1 MMETLLNYL
10 ESLAPDTPR
19 NVQYIEGGV
28 ATALVALSLVAGWSL
43 SKLIGPRLRQIW
55 ETRAGYESEL
65 AGRRIRDMT
74 RRATTFIL
82 CGFFL
87 AIWPWHLIPQV
98 VFSLTIAITVGLFSN
113 DLIRGVRMPDWLG
126 SVIGLAMF
134 VSIASGLVGGITPIT
149 EAMDRVGVDVGS
161 NRISL
166 LKIVTVAMTAVIL
179 LAVARVLMKLV
190 GHVIG
195 NSELDGA
202 QKVLGQKLAT
212 VAILAAAFMLGLDV
226 LGIDLTALA
235 VFSGA
240 FGLAIGFGMQK
251 TIGNLIAGI
260 ILLMDRSIKPG
271 DVIAVGDSF
280 GWVNKIGVRAV
291 SVLTREGKEHLIPNE
306 DLMTREVEN
315 WSYSNKNVRIS
326 IPVGVSYNSDM
337 DHVIALMKQ
346 ACVDVPRVLNHPK
359 PVVWMLE
366 FGDNSVNFE
375 IRCWIND
382 PQSGVGNFKA
392 AVLKRVWDLF
402 KEHNVEIPF
411 PQRDVHVKS
420 IAEPGLKADPE
431 TGTDTGPDTG
441 PDTGAAESKTA

>member
-1 MMETLLNYL
+1 MINNFLDQMEAF
-10 ESLAPDTPR
+10 APETPR
-19 NVQYIEGGV
+19 NVQYVEGGI
-28 ATALVALSLVAGWSL
+28 AIGLVALALVAGWYL
-43 SKLIGPRLRQIW
+43 SKYIGPKLRHLW
-55 ETRAGYESEL
+55 EERAGYESEL

-74 RRATTFIL
+74 RRFTTFVL
-82 CGFFL
+82 CGVFL
-87 AIWPWHLIPQV
+87 AFYDWHLIAQV
-98 VFSLTIAITVGLFSN
+98 VFSLTIAITVGLFAN
-113 DLIRGVRMPDWLG
+113 DLIRGVRMPDWVGTL
-126 SVIGLAMF
+126 IGIALF
-134 VSIASGLVGGITPIT
+134 VSIGSGLVGGITPIA
-149 EAMDRVGVDVGS
+149 EAMERVGFDVGS
-161 NRISL
+161 RRISL
-166 LKIVTVAMTAVIL
+166 WWIVTVAMTAVML
-179 LAVARVLMKLV
+179 LAVARVLMKLAT
-190 GHVIG
+190 HIIG
-195 NSELDGA
+195 NSQLDGA

-212 VAILAAAFMLGLDV
+212 VAILAAAFVLGLDV
-226 LGIDLTALA
+226 VGIDLTALA

-315 WSYSNKNVRIS
+315 WSYSNRNVRIS
-326 IPVGVSYNSDM
+326 IPVGVSYNTDM
-337 DHVIALMKQ
+337 DQAIELMKQ

-402 KEHNVEIPF
+402 KENEIEIPF
-411 PQRDVHVKS
+411 PQRDVHIKS
-420 IAEPGLKADPE
+420 AP
-431 TGTDTGPDTG
+431 
-441 PDTGAAESKTA
+441 TGAPILDKND

>member
-1 MMETLLNYL
+1 MIGIVNGWL
-10 ESLAPDTPR
+10 ESLGLETRGNAL
-19 NVQYIEGGV
+19 YIEGGI
-28 ATALVALSLVAGWSL
+28 AIGLVAIALTIGWYL
-43 SKLIGPRLRQIW
+43 SKIIGPRLRHIW
-55 ETRAGYESEL
+55 EARAGYESEL

-74 RRATTFIL
+74 RRAVTFIL
-82 CGFFL
+82 CGSFL
-87 AIWPWHLIPQV
+87 AFYPWTEIAEV
-98 VFSLTIAITVGLFSN
+98 VLSLTIAITMGLFTN

-126 SVIGLAMF
+126 TVMGLGVFFVAAIGF
-134 VSIASGLVGGITPIT
+134 VGDIETIR
-149 EAMDRVGVDVGS
+149 EAMDKVGVDVGS
-161 NRISL
+161 RRISL
-166 LKIVTVAMTAVIL
+166 LLVVTIAMTAVIL
-179 LAVARVLMKLV
+179 LAVARVLMKMAN
-190 GHVIG
+190 HVIG
-195 NSELDGA
+195 NSELDSA

-212 VAILAAAFMLGLDV
+212 VAILAGAFVLGLDV

-235 VFSGA
+235 FFSGA

-251 TIGNLIAGI
+251 TVGNLIAGI

-315 WSYSNKNVRIS
+315 WSYSNPNVRIS
-326 IPVGVSYNSDM
+326 IPVGVSYNTDM
-337 DHVIALMKQ
+337 DFAIELMKQ

-375 IRCWIND
+375 IRCWIKD

-392 AVLKRVWDLF
+392 AILKRVWDLF
-402 KEHNVEIPF
+402 KEHEIEIPF
-411 PQRDVHVKS
+411 PQRDVHIKS
-420 IAEPGLKADPE
+420 APV
-431 TGTDTGPDTG
+431 
-441 PDTGAAESKTA
+441 GAPILDKE

>member
-1 MMETLLNYL
+1 MIDNAFHYLETLTT
-10 ESLAPDTPR
+10 DTSR
-19 NVQYIEGGV
+19 NVQYVEGAV
-28 ATALVALSLVAGWSL
+28 AAALVMLALTAGWYL
-43 SKLIGPRLRQIW
+43 SKYIGPKLRHLW
-55 ETRAGYESEL
+55 EARAGYESDL

-82 CGFFL
+82 CGIFL
-87 AIWPWHLIPQV
+87 AFYPWHLIAQV
-98 VFSLTIAITVGLFSN
+98 VFSLTIAITVGLFAN

-126 SVIGLAMF
+126 TIIGLALF
-134 VSIASGLVGGITPIT
+134 ISIGSGLVGGIEPIT
-149 EAMDRVGVDVGS
+149 QALDKVGFTLGS
-161 NRISL
+161 RRISL
-166 LKIVTVAMTAVIL
+166 LWIVTLAMTAVIM
-179 LAVARVLMKLV
+179 LAVARVLMRLV
-190 GHVIG
+190 TYIIG

-212 VAILAAAFMLGLDV
+212 VAILAGSFVLGLDI

-251 TIGNLIAGI
+251 TIGNLFAGI

-315 WSYSNKNVRIS
+315 WSYSNPNVRIS
-326 IPVGVSYNSDM
+326 IPVGVSYNTDM
-337 DHVIALMKQ
+337 DQAIELMKQ

-366 FGDNSVNFE
+366 FGESSVNFE
-375 IRCWIND
+375 IRCWIKD

-392 AVLKRVWDLF
+392 AILKRVWDLF
-402 KEHNVEIPF
+402 KEHGVEIPF
-411 PQRDVHVKS
+411 PQRDIH
-420 IAEPGLKADPE
+420 IRTLPNG
-431 TGTDTGPDTG
+431 GTVTLEEGPKQSVDG
-441 PDTGAAESKTA
+441 AESNRIE

>member
-1 MMETLLNYL
+1 MIDSFFNWL
-10 ESLAPDTPR
+10 ESLAPDTPS
-19 NVQYIEGGV
+19 NVQFVEGSIAAG
-28 ATALVALSLVAGWSL
+28 LVVLSLVAGWYL
-43 SKLIGPRLRQIW
+43 SKYVGPKLRHVW
-55 ETRAGYESEL
+55 EARAGYESEL

-82 CGFFL
+82 CGVIL
-87 AIWPWHLIPQV
+87 ALWPWTLIAKV
-98 VFSLTIAITVGLFSN
+98 VLVLTIAITLGLFTN

-126 SVIGLAMF
+126 SVMGLTVF
-134 VSIASGLVGGITPIT
+134 VSVALGLVGNIDRITI
-149 EAMDRVGVDVGS
+149 AMERVGVDIGT

-166 LKIVTVAMTAVIL
+166 LWIVTIVMTAVIL
-179 LAVARVLMKLV
+179 LAVARVLMKLINY
-190 GHVIG
+190 VIS
-195 NSELDGA
+195 NSQLDGA

-212 VAILAAAFMLGLDV
+212 VAILAGVFVLGLDV

-271 DVIAVGDSF
+271 DVIVVGDTY

-326 IPVGVSYNSDM
+326 IPVGVSYNTDM
-337 DHVIALMKQ
+337 DQAIEVMTQ

-402 KEHNVEIPF
+402 KEHEIEIPF
-411 PQRDVHVKS
+411 PQRDVHIKS
-420 IAEPGLKADPE
+420 MPKE
-431 TGTDTGPDTG
+431 TKLSVD
-441 PDTGAAESKTA
+441 

>member
-1 MMETLLNYL
+1 MMEDILGYL

-19 NVQYIEGGV
+19 NVQYIESAV
-28 ATALVALSLVAGWSL
+28 AAGLVVLALISGWFL
-43 SKLIGPRLRQIW
+43 SKYIGPKLRNIW
-55 ETRAGYESEL
+55 ETRAGYESEI

-82 CGFFL
+82 CGLFL
-87 AIWPWHLIPQV
+87 AIWDWQLIPQV
-98 VFSLTIAITVGLFSN
+98 VFALTIAITMGLFTN

-126 SVIGLAMF
+126 TIMGLTVF
-134 VSIASGLVGGITPIT
+134 VSAALGLVGNIDRITVAL
-149 EAMDRVGVDVGS
+149 ERVGIDVGT

-166 LKIVTVAMTAVIL
+166 LAVVTTVMTAVIL

-190 GHVIG
+190 SHVIS
-195 NSELDGA
+195 NSQLDGA

-212 VAILAAAFMLGLDV
+212 VAILGAAFVLGLDV

-306 DLMTREVEN
+306 NLMTQEVEN

-326 IPVGVSYNSDM
+326 IPVGVSYNTDM
-337 DHVIALMKQ
+337 DHAIELMKQ

-402 KEHNVEIPF
+402 KEHEIEIPF
-411 PQRDVHVKS
+411 PQRDVHIRSLPEKGTVKLS
-420 IAEPGLKADPE
+420 TE
-431 TGTDTGPDTG
+431 
-441 PDTGAAESKTA
+441 

>member
-1 MMETLLNYL
+1 MKEIILNQL
-10 ESLAPDTPR
+10 KALAPETQT
-19 NVQYIEGGV
+19 NILYVEGAI
-28 ATALVALSLVAGWSL
+28 ATALAAIALISGWYL
-43 SKLIGPRLRQIW
+43 SKYIGPKLRHLW
-55 ETRAGYESEL
+55 EARAGYESEL

-74 RRATTFIL
+74 RRAVTFIL
-82 CGFFL
+82 CGVFL
-87 AIWPWHLIPQV
+87 AFWPWTLIAKV
-98 VFSLTIAITVGLFSN
+98 VLALMIAITMGLFTN

-126 SVIGLAMF
+126 TTMGLTVFGSVAL
-134 VSIASGLVGGITPIT
+134 GLVGNIEQITV
-149 EAMDRVGVDVGS
+149 AMDRVGVDIGT

-166 LKIVTVAMTAVIL
+166 LWMVSIAMTAVIL
-179 LAVARVLMKLV
+179 LAVARVLLKLIN
-190 GHVIG
+190 HVIA
-195 NSELDGA
+195 NSQLDGA

-212 VAILAAAFMLGLDV
+212 VAILSGIFVFGLDV

-337 DHVIALMKQ
+337 DKVIELMKQ
-346 ACVDVPRVLNHPK
+346 ACEDIPRVLSHPK

-402 KEHNVEIPF
+402 KEHDVEIPF
-411 PQRDVHVKS
+411 PQRDVHVRSLPAK
-420 IAEPGLKADPE
+420 LQ
-431 TGTDTGPDTG
+431 
-441 PDTGAAESKTA
+441 TAKVELDNE

>member
-1 MMETLLNYL
+1 MMEQILDYL
-10 ESLAPDTPR
+10 ESLAPDTPS
-19 NVQYIEGGV
+19 NVQYIESAV
-28 ATALVALSLVAGWSL
+28 AAGLVAFALFAGWLL
-43 SKLIGPRLRQIW
+43 SRYIGPKLRNIW

-87 AIWPWHLIPQV
+87 AIWEWQLIPQV
-98 VFSLTIAITVGLFSN
+98 IFALTIAITMGLFTN

-126 SVIGLAMF
+126 TTMGLTVFISA
-134 VSIASGLVGGITPIT
+134 ALGLVGNIDRITT
-149 EAMDRVGVDVGS
+149 ALERVGIDVGT

-166 LKIVTVAMTAVIL
+166 LAVVTTIMTAVIL

-190 GHVIG
+190 THVIG
-195 NSELDGA
+195 NSDLDGA

-306 DLMTREVEN
+306 NLMTQEVEN

-337 DHVIALMKQ
+337 DQVIELMKQ

-402 KEHNVEIPF
+402 KENDVEIPF
-411 PQRDVHVKS
+411 PQRDVHIKS
-420 IAEPGLKADPE
+420 IPEKGTVGLSTE
-431 TGTDTGPDTG
+431 
-441 PDTGAAESKTA
+441 

>member
-1 MMETLLNYL
+1 MIDQALQYLETL
-10 ESLAPDTPR
+10 APETPR
-19 NVQYIEGGV
+19 NVQYVEGIV
-28 ATALVALSLVAGWSL
+28 AVGLAAIALTAGWYL
-43 SKLIGPRLRQIW
+43 SKYIGPKLRHLW
-55 ETRAGYESEL
+55 EARAGYESEL

-82 CGFFL
+82 CGIFL
-87 AIWPWHLIPQV
+87 ATYPWHLIAHV
-98 VFSLTIAITVGLFSN
+98 VFSLTIAITVGLFAN

-126 SVIGLAMF
+126 TAIGLALF
-134 VSIASGLVGGITPIT
+134 VSIGSGLVGGITPIA
-149 EAMDRVGVDVGS
+149 EAMERVGFDLGTR
-161 NRISL
+161 RISL
-166 LKIVTVAMTAVIL
+166 WWIVTVAMTAVIL
-179 LAVARVLMKLV
+179 LAVSRALV
-190 GHVIG
+190 KIISHIIG
-195 NSELDGA
+195 NSQLDGS

-212 VAILAAAFMLGLDV
+212 VAILAAAFVLGLDI

-271 DVIAVGDSF
+271 DVIAVGDTY

-291 SVLTREGKEHLIPNE
+291 SVLTRAGKEHLIPNE

-315 WSYSNKNVRIS
+315 WSYSSPNVRIS
-326 IPVGVSYNSDM
+326 IPVGVSYNTDM
-337 DHVIALMKQ
+337 DQAIDLMKQ

-375 IRCWIND
+375 IRCWIKD
-382 PQSGVGNFKA
+382 PQSGVGNFRA
-392 AVLKRVWDLF
+392 AILKRVWDLF
-402 KEHNVEIPF
+402 KEHGVEIPF
-411 PQRDVHVKS
+411 PQRDVHIRS
-420 IAEPGLKADPE
+420 LPE
-431 TGTDTGPDTG
+431 GGTITLEAGSNQASTPT
-441 PDTGAAESKTA
+441 ESPAKD

>member
-1 MMETLLNYL
+1 MEEILGYI

-19 NVQYIEGGV
+19 NVQYIESAVAGG
-28 ATALVALSLVAGWSL
+28 LVTLALVAGWFL
-43 SKLIGPRLRQIW
+43 SKYIGPKLRHVW
-55 ETRAGYESEL
+55 ETRAGYESDL

-82 CGFFL
+82 CGLFL
-87 AIWPWHLIPQV
+87 AIWDWQLVPQV
-98 VFSLTIAITVGLFSN
+98 VFALTIAITMGLFTN

-126 SVIGLAMF
+126 TVMGLTVFISA
-134 VSIASGLVGGITPIT
+134 ALGLVGNIDRITIAL
-149 EAMDRVGVDVGS
+149 ERVGIDVGTH
-161 NRISL
+161 RISL
-166 LKIVTVAMTAVIL
+166 LAVVTTIMTAVIL

-190 GHVIG
+190 SHVIS
-195 NSELDGA
+195 NSQLDGA

-212 VAILAAAFMLGLDV
+212 VAILGAAFVLGLDV

-326 IPVGVSYNSDM
+326 VPVGVSYNSDM
-337 DHVIALMKQ
+337 DHVIELMKQ

-359 PVVWMLE
+359 PVVWMME

-402 KEHNVEIPF
+402 KEHEIEIPF
-411 PQRDVHVKS
+411 PQRDVHIKS
-420 IAEPGLKADPE
+420 LPDKGTAKLSAE
-431 TGTDTGPDTG
+431 
-441 PDTGAAESKTA
+441 

>member
-1 MMETLLNYL
+1 MIDNAFKYLETLT
-10 ESLAPDTPR
+10 ADTPR
-19 NVQYIEGGV
+19 NVQYIEGAV
-28 ATALVALSLVAGWSL
+28 AAGLVILALTVGWYL
-43 SKLIGPRLRQIW
+43 SKYIGPKLRHLW
-55 ETRAGYESEL
+55 EARAGYESEL

-74 RRATTFIL
+74 RRAATFIL
-82 CGFFL
+82 C
-87 AIWPWHLIPQV
+87 V
-98 VFSLTIAITVGLFSN
+98 VFSLTIAITVGLFAN

-126 SVIGLAMF
+126 TAIGLALF
-134 VSIASGLVGGITPIT
+134 VSIGSGLVGGIEPIT
-149 EAMDRVGVDVGS
+149 LALDKVGFSIGTR
-161 NRISL
+161 RISL
-166 LKIVTVAMTAVIL
+166 LWIVTLAMTAVIL

-190 GHVIG
+190 AYIIG

-212 VAILAAAFMLGLDV
+212 VAILAGAFVLGLDV
-226 LGIDLTALA
+226 VGIDLTALA

-251 TIGNLIAGI
+251 TIGNMIAGI

-271 DVIAVGDSF
+271 DVIAVGNTY

-315 WSYSNKNVRIS
+315 WSYSSPNVRIS
-326 IPVGVSYNSDM
+326 IPVGVSYNTDM
-337 DHVIALMKQ
+337 DQAIDLMKQ

-375 IRCWIND
+375 IRCWIKD

-392 AVLKRVWDLF
+392 AILKRVWDLF
-402 KEHNVEIPF
+402 KEHGVEIPF
-411 PQRDVHVKS
+411 PQRDIHIRS
-420 IAEPGLKADPE
+420 LP
-431 TGTDTGPDTG
+431 
-441 PDTGAAESKTA
+441 TGATVKLEGGSKPAVDGTESTATE

>member
-1 MMETLLNYL
+1 MMDNIVSYL

-19 NVQYIEGGV
+19 NVQLIEGGI
-28 ATALVALSLVAGWSL
+28 AAALVVLALGAGWLL
-43 SKLIGPRLRQIW
+43 SKYVGPKLRHLW

-74 RRATTFIL
+74 RRFTTFIL
-82 CGFFL
+82 CGFFIAIYDWGLIGQVIL
-87 AIWPWHLIPQV
+87 A
-98 VFSLTIAITVGLFSN
+98 LTIAVSMGLFTN

-126 SVIGLAMF
+126 TIMGLTVFGSTAL
-134 VSIASGLVGGITPIT
+134 GLVGNIDRITT
-149 EAMDRVGVDVGS
+149 AMSRVGVDVGT

-166 LKIVTVAMTAVIL
+166 LVVVSTIMTAVIL

-190 GHVIG
+190 SHVIS
-195 NSELDGA
+195 NSDLDGA

-212 VAILAAAFMLGLDV
+212 VAILGAAFILGLDV

-306 DLMTREVEN
+306 NLMTQEVEN

-326 IPVGVSYNSDM
+326 IPVGVSYNTDM
-337 DHVIALMKQ
+337 DFAIKLMSQ
-346 ACVDVPRVLNHPK
+346 ACEDVPRILSHPK

-402 KEHNVEIPF
+402 KENDIEIPF
-411 PQRDVHVKS
+411 PQRDIHVRTMP
-420 IAEPGLKADPE
+420 AKADGAIASESVDSQKIP
-431 TGTDTGPDTG
+431 
-441 PDTGAAESKTA
+441 AAE

>member
-1 MMETLLNYL
+1 MMEDILGYL
-10 ESLAPDTPR
+10 ETLAPDTPR
-19 NVQYIEGGV
+19 NVQYIESAV
-28 ATALVALSLVAGWSL
+28 AAGLVVLSLIAGWFL
-43 SKLIGPRLRQIW
+43 SKYIGPKLRNIW
-55 ETRAGYESEL
+55 ETRAGYESEI

-74 RRATTFIL
+74 RRGATFIL

-87 AIWPWHLIPQV
+87 SIWEWQLIPQV
-98 VFSLTIAITVGLFSN
+98 VFALTIAITMGLFTN

-126 SVIGLAMF
+126 TTMGLTVF
-134 VSIASGLVGGITPIT
+134 VSAALGLVGNIDRITIAL
-149 EAMDRVGVDVGS
+149 ERVGIDVGT

-166 LKIVTVAMTAVIL
+166 LAVVTTVMTAVIL

-190 GHVIG
+190 SHVIA
-195 NSELDGA
+195 NSQLDGA

-212 VAILAAAFMLGLDV
+212 VAILGAAFILGLDV

-306 DLMTREVEN
+306 NLMTQEVEN

-326 IPVGVSYNSDM
+326 IPVGVSYNTDM
-337 DHVIALMKQ
+337 DHAIELMKQ

-402 KEHNVEIPF
+402 KEHEIEIPF
-411 PQRDVHVKS
+411 PQRDVHIRSLPEKGTVKLS
-420 IAEPGLKADPE
+420 AE
-431 TGTDTGPDTG
+431 
-441 PDTGAAESKTA
+441 

>member
-1 MMETLLNYL
+1 MIDDALKYV
-10 ESLAPDTPR
+10 ESLAPDIPR
-19 NVQYIEGGV
+19 NVQYIEGAIAAG
-28 ATALVALSLVAGWSL
+28 LVMLSLTAGWYL
-43 SKLIGPRLRQIW
+43 SKYIGPKLRHLW
-55 ETRAGYESEL
+55 EVRAGYESEL

-82 CGFFL
+82 CGIFL
-87 AIWPWHLIPQV
+87 ALYPWHLIAQV
-98 VFSLTIAITVGLFSN
+98 VFALTIAITVGLFAN

-126 SVIGLAMF
+126 TLIGLALF
-134 VSIASGLVGGITPIT
+134 VSIGSGLVGGIEPIS
-149 EAMDRVGVDVGS
+149 EAMDKVGFNIGAR
-161 NRISL
+161 RISL
-166 LKIVTVAMTAVIL
+166 LWIVTVAITAVML

-190 GHVIG
+190 SYIIG

-212 VAILAAAFMLGLDV
+212 VVILAGAFVLGLDL

-251 TIGNLIAGI
+251 TIGNLFAGI

-280 GWVNKIGVRAV
+280 GWVDKIGVRAV

-315 WSYSNKNVRIS
+315 WSYSNPNVRIS
-326 IPVGVSYNSDM
+326 IPVGVSYDTDM
-337 DHVIALMKQ
+337 DQAIDLMKQ

-366 FGDNSVNFE
+366 FGDSSVNFE
-375 IRCWIND
+375 IRCWIKD

-392 AVLKRVWDLF
+392 AILKRVWDLF
-402 KEHNVEIPF
+402 KEHGVEIPF
-411 PQRDVHVKS
+411 PQRDIHIKS
-420 IAEPGLKADPE
+420 MPKDESIKLETRSKPGVD
-431 TGTDTGPDTG
+431 G
-441 PDTGAAESKTA
+441 AESAKSE

>member
-1 MMETLLNYL
+1 MKETILNQL
-10 ESLAPDTPR
+10 KALAPETQT
-19 NVQYIEGGV
+19 NILYVEGAI
-28 ATALVALSLVAGWSL
+28 ATVLAAIALICGWYL
-43 SKLIGPRLRQIW
+43 SKYIGPKLRHLW
-55 ETRAGYESEL
+55 EARAGYESEL

-74 RRATTFIL
+74 RRAVTFIL
-82 CGFFL
+82 CGVIL
-87 AIWPWHLIPQV
+87 AFWPWTLIAKV
-98 VFSLTIAITVGLFSN
+98 VLALMIAITMGLFTN

-126 SVIGLAMF
+126 TTMGLTVFGSVAL
-134 VSIASGLVGGITPIT
+134 GLVGNIERITI
-149 EAMDRVGVDVGS
+149 AMDRVGVDIGTS
-161 NRISL
+161 RISL
-166 LKIVTVAMTAVIL
+166 LWMVTIAMTAVIL
-179 LAVARVLMKLV
+179 LAVARVLLKLIN
-190 GHVIG
+190 HVIA
-195 NSELDGA
+195 NSQLDGA

-212 VAILAAAFMLGLDV
+212 VAILSGIFVFGLDV

-337 DHVIALMKQ
+337 DQVIELMKR
-346 ACVDVPRVLNHPK
+346 ACEDIPRVLSHPK

-402 KEHNVEIPF
+402 KEHDVEIPF
-411 PQRDVHVKS
+411 PQRDVHVRSLPEKLLP
-420 IAEPGLKADPE
+420 EKVDPGNE
-431 TGTDTGPDTG
+431 
-441 PDTGAAESKTA
+441 

>member
-1 MMETLLNYL
+1 MNQEIVGYL
-10 ESLAPDTPR
+10 ESIAPDTPG
-19 NVQYIEGGV
+19 NWQFVEGAIAAG
-28 ATALVALSLVAGWSL
+28 LVILSLLAGWLL
-43 SKLIGPRLRQIW
+43 SKYVGPKLRQIW

-82 CGFFL
+82 CGFFYSV
-87 AIWPWHLIPQV
+87 WDWQLIPQV
-98 VFSLTIAITVGLFSN
+98 IFALTIAVSLGLFIN

-126 SVIGLAMF
+126 TVMGLAVF
-134 VSIASGLVGGITPIT
+134 TSVALTLAGNFDRITD
-149 EAMDRVGVDVGS
+149 ALRRVGFNVGTYH
-161 NRISL
+161 ISL
-166 LKIVTVAMTAVIL
+166 LALVTMVMTAVIL
-179 LAVARVLMKLV
+179 FAVARVSMRLIN
-190 GHVIG
+190 HVIS
-195 NSELDGA
+195 NSELDGS
-202 QKVLGQKLAT
+202 QKVLGQKLST
-212 VAILAAAFMLGLDV
+212 VAILGVVFILGLDI

-235 VFSGA
+235 IFSGA

-271 DVIAVGDSF
+271 DVIAVGDSY

-306 DLMTREVEN
+306 NLMTQEVEN

-337 DHVIALMKQ
+337 DEAIELMKQ
-346 ACVDVPRVLNHPK
+346 ACVDVPRILNNPK
-359 PVVWMLE
+359 PVVWMLAFDE
-366 FGDNSVNFE
+366 SSVRFE

-382 PQSGVGNFKA
+382 PQSGVGNFRA

-402 KEHNVEIPF
+402 KEHNIELPY
-411 PQRDVHVKS
+411 PQNDVHIRS
-420 IAEPGLKADPE
+420 LPR
-431 TGTDTGPDTG
+431 GTQVHMSSD
-441 PDTGAAESKTA
+441 

>member
-1 MMETLLNYL
+1 MIDTLLKKI
-10 ESLAPDTPR
+10 ESLVPETTS
-19 NVQYIEGGV
+19 NVQYVEGAV
-28 ATALVALSLVAGWSL
+28 AAGIVVLALIAGWYV
-43 SKLIGPRLRQIW
+43 SKFFGPKLLHIW
-55 ETRAGYESEL
+55 EERAGYESEL

-82 CGFFL
+82 CGIFL
-87 AIWPWHLIPQV
+87 AFWPWTLIAKV
-98 VFSLTIAITVGLFSN
+98 VFALTIAITSGLFTN
-113 DLIRGVRMPDWLG
+113 DLIRGVRMPDWIGSLMGLTVFG
-126 SVIGLAMF
+126 SVAL
-134 VSIASGLVGGITPIT
+134 GLVGNIDRITI
-149 EAMDRVGVDVGS
+149 AMERVGVDIGTH
-161 NRISL
+161 RISL
-166 LKIVTVAMTAVIL
+166 LWVVTIAMTAVIL
-179 LAVARVLMKLV
+179 LAVARVLMKLINY
-190 GHVIG
+190 VIG

-212 VAILAAAFMLGLDV
+212 VAILVATFMLGLDV
-226 LGIDLTALA
+226 LGIDFTALA

-271 DVIAVGDSF
+271 DVIVVGDTY

-306 DLMTREVEN
+306 NLMTQEVEN

-326 IPVGVSYNSDM
+326 IPVGVSYNTDM
-337 DHVIALMKQ
+337 DHAIELMKQ

-402 KEHNVEIPF
+402 KEHGVEIPF
-411 PQRDVHVKS
+411 PQRDVHIRTMPDAASAVIKT
-420 IAEPGLKADPE
+420 EPPE
-431 TGTDTGPDTG
+431 TRPAETD
-441 PDTGAAESKTA
+441 

>member
-1 MMETLLNYL
+1 MMEEILGYI

-19 NVQYIEGGV
+19 NVQYIESAVAGG
-28 ATALVALSLVAGWSL
+28 LVTLALVAGWFL
-43 SKLIGPRLRQIW
+43 SKYIGPKLRHVW
-55 ETRAGYESEL
+55 ETRAGYESDL

-82 CGFFL
+82 CGLFL
-87 AIWPWHLIPQV
+87 AIWDWQLVPQV
-98 VFSLTIAITVGLFSN
+98 VFALTIAITMGLFTN

-126 SVIGLAMF
+126 TVMGLTVFISA
-134 VSIASGLVGGITPIT
+134 ALGLVGNIDRITIAL
-149 EAMDRVGVDVGS
+149 ERVGIDVGTH
-161 NRISL
+161 RISL
-166 LKIVTVAMTAVIL
+166 LAVVTTIMTAVIL

-190 GHVIG
+190 SHVIS
-195 NSELDGA
+195 NSQLDGA

-212 VAILAAAFMLGLDV
+212 VAILGAAFVLGLDV

-326 IPVGVSYNSDM
+326 VPVGVSYNSDM
-337 DHVIALMKQ
+337 DHVIELMKQ

-359 PVVWMLE
+359 PVVWMME

-402 KEHNVEIPF
+402 KEHEIEIPF
-411 PQRDVHVKS
+411 PQRDVHIKS
-420 IAEPGLKADPE
+420 LPDKGTAKLSAE
-431 TGTDTGPDTG
+431 
-441 PDTGAAESKTA
+441 

>member
-1 MMETLLNYL
+1 MMQDILSYI

-19 NVQYIEGGV
+19 NLQYIESAV
-28 ATALVALSLVAGWSL
+28 AAGLVTLALVAGWFF
-43 SKLIGPRLRQIW
+43 SKYVGPKLRHIW
-55 ETRAGYESEL
+55 ETRAGYESDL

-82 CGFFL
+82 CGLFL
-87 AIWPWHLIPQV
+87 AIWDWQLVPQV
-98 VFSLTIAITVGLFSN
+98 IFALTIAITMGLFTN

-126 SVIGLAMF
+126 TVMGLTVFISA
-134 VSIASGLVGGITPIT
+134 ALGLVGNIDRITIAL
-149 EAMDRVGVDVGS
+149 ERVGIDVGT

-166 LKIVTVAMTAVIL
+166 LAVVSTIMTAVIL

-190 GHVIG
+190 SHVIS
-195 NSELDGA
+195 NSQLDGA

-212 VAILAAAFMLGLDV
+212 VAILGAAFILGLDV

-306 DLMTREVEN
+306 NLMTQEVEN

-326 IPVGVSYNSDM
+326 IPVGVSYDTDM
-337 DHVIALMKQ
+337 DQAIELMKQ

-392 AVLKRVWDLF
+392 ALLKRVWDLF
-402 KEHNVEIPF
+402 KEHDIEIPF
-411 PQRDVHVKS
+411 PQRDVHIKS
-420 IAEPGLKADPE
+420 LPEKGTVQLSAE
-431 TGTDTGPDTG
+431 
-441 PDTGAAESKTA
+441 

>member
-1 MMETLLNYL
+1 MIDNALKYV
-10 ESLAPDTPR
+10 ESLAPDIPR
-19 NVQYIEGGV
+19 NVQYIEGGI
-28 ATALVALSLVAGWSL
+28 AAALVVLALTAGWYL
-43 SKLIGPRLRQIW
+43 SKYIGPKLRHLW
-55 ETRAGYESEL
+55 EARAGYESDL

-82 CGFFL
+82 CGIFL
-87 AIWPWHLIPQV
+87 SLYPWHLIAQV
-98 VFSLTIAITVGLFSN
+98 VFALTIAITVGLFAN

-126 SVIGLAMF
+126 TIIGLALF
-134 VSIASGLVGGITPIT
+134 VSIGSGLVGGIEPIS
-149 EAMDRVGVDVGS
+149 EAMDKVGFSIGS
-161 NRISL
+161 RRISL
-166 LKIVTVAMTAVIL
+166 LWIVTMAITAVML

-190 GHVIG
+190 SYIIG

-212 VAILAAAFMLGLDV
+212 VAILAGAFVLGLDL

-251 TIGNLIAGI
+251 TIGNLFAGI

-315 WSYSNKNVRIS
+315 WSYSNPNVRIS
-326 IPVGVSYNSDM
+326 IPVGVSYDTDM
-337 DHVIALMKQ
+337 DHAMELMKQ

-375 IRCWIND
+375 IRCWIKD

-392 AVLKRVWDLF
+392 AILKRVWDLF
-402 KEHNVEIPF
+402 KEHDIEIPF
-411 PQRDVHVKS
+411 PQRVIHIKS
-420 IAEPGLKADPE
+420 LPKDGTIKLEAGSEQSADR
-431 TGTDTGPDTG
+431 
-441 PDTGAAESKTA
+441 AESTATEKD

>member
-1 MMETLLNYL
+1 MKQKFIGYL
-10 ESLAPDTPR
+10 ESLSPDTP
-19 NVQYIEGGV
+19 NNIQFLESAIAAG
-28 ATALVALSLVAGWSL
+28 LVILALVAGWFL
-43 SKLIGPRLRQIW
+43 SKYIGPKLRHIW
-55 ETRAGYESEL
+55 EVRAGYESEL

-82 CGFFL
+82 CGFL
-87 AIWPWHLIPQV
+87 LSIWDWLLISQV
-98 VFSLTIAITVGLFSN
+98 IFALTIAITMGLFTN

-126 SVIGLAMF
+126 TVMGLTVGISA
-134 VSIASGLVGGITPIT
+134 ALGLVGNIDRITIAL
-149 EAMDRVGVDVGS
+149 ERVGIDVGTH
-161 NRISL
+161 RISL
-166 LKIVTVAMTAVIL
+166 LAVVTTIMTAVIL
-179 LAVARVLMKLV
+179 LALARVLMKLV
-190 GHVIG
+190 SHVIS
-195 NSELDGA
+195 NSQLDGA
-202 QKVLGQKLAT
+202 QKLLGQKLST
-212 VAILAAAFMLGLDV
+212 VAILGAAFILGLDV

-306 DLMTREVEN
+306 NLMTQEVEN

-337 DHVIALMKQ
+337 DQVIALMKQ
-346 ACVDVPRVLNHPK
+346 ACVDVPRILNHPT

-402 KEHNVEIPF
+402 KEHGVEIPF
-411 PQRDVHVKS
+411 PQRDVHIRTHTTQDKS
-420 IAEPGLKADPE
+420 DLPAD
-431 TGTDTGPDTG
+431 
-441 PDTGAAESKTA
+441 

>member
-1 MMETLLNYL
+1 MMQDILGYI

-19 NVQYIEGGV
+19 NVQYIESAV
-28 ATALVALSLVAGWSL
+28 AAGLVTLALVAGWSL
-43 SKLIGPRLRQIW
+43 SKYIGPKLRHIW
-55 ETRAGYESEL
+55 ETRAGYESDL

-82 CGFFL
+82 CGLFL
-87 AIWPWHLIPQV
+87 AIWDWQLVPQV
-98 VFSLTIAITVGLFSN
+98 IFALTIAITMGLFTN
-113 DLIRGVRMPDWLG
+113 DLIRGVTMPDWLG
-126 SVIGLAMF
+126 TVMGLTVFISA
-134 VSIASGLVGGITPIT
+134 ALGLVGNIDRITVAL
-149 EAMDRVGVDVGS
+149 ERVGIDVGT

-166 LKIVTVAMTAVIL
+166 LAVVTTIMTAVIL

-190 GHVIG
+190 SHVIA
-195 NSELDGA
+195 NSQLDGA

-212 VAILAAAFMLGLDV
+212 VAILGAAFILGLDV

-306 DLMTREVEN
+306 NLMTQEVEN

-326 IPVGVSYNSDM
+326 IPVGVSYDSDM
-337 DHVIALMKQ
+337 DHVIELMKQ

-402 KEHNVEIPF
+402 KEHGVEIPF
-411 PQRDVHVKS
+411 PQRDVHIRSLPAK
-420 IAEPGLKADPE
+420 
-431 TGTDTGPDTG
+431 GTVELST
-441 PDTGAAESKTA
+441 E

>member
-1 MMETLLNYL
+1 MIDNAFKYV
-10 ESLAPDTPR
+10 ESLAPETPR
-19 NVQYIEGGV
+19 NIQYVEAIIAVGL
-28 ATALVALSLVAGWSL
+28 AALALTAGWYL
-43 SKLIGPRLRQIW
+43 SKYIGPKLRHLW
-55 ETRAGYESEL
+55 EARAGYESEL

-82 CGFFL
+82 CGIFL
-87 AIWPWHLIPQV
+87 AAYPWHLIAQV
-98 VFSLTIAITVGLFSN
+98 IFSLTIAITVGLFAN

-126 SVIGLAMF
+126 TAIGLALF
-134 VSIASGLVGGITPIT
+134 VSIGSGLVGGIAPIA
-149 EAMDRVGVDVGS
+149 EAMERVGFDLGS
-161 NRISL
+161 RRISL
-166 LKIVTVAMTAVIL
+166 WWIVTVAMTAVIL
-179 LAVARVLMKLV
+179 LAVARALMKIV
-190 GHVIG
+190 SHIIG
-195 NSELDGA
+195 NSQMDGA
-202 QKVLGQKLAT
+202 QKLLGQKLAT
-212 VAILAAAFMLGLDV
+212 VAILAGAFVLGLDV
-226 LGIDLTALA
+226 VGIDLTALA

-271 DVIAVGDSF
+271 DVIAVGDTY

-315 WSYSNKNVRIS
+315 WSYSSPNVRIS
-326 IPVGVSYNSDM
+326 IPVGVSYNTDM
-337 DHVIALMKQ
+337 DQAIDLMKQ

-375 IRCWIND
+375 IRCWIKD

-392 AVLKRVWDLF
+392 AILKRVWDLF
-402 KEHNVEIPF
+402 KEHGVEIPF
-411 PQRDVHVKS
+411 PQRDIHIRS
-420 IAEPGLKADPE
+420 LPE
-431 TGTDTGPDTG
+431 GGKITLEAGSKPTMTTPD
-441 PDTGAAESKTA
+441 STAKK